1 MMRRELFHQSR
12 GQSVPHHQ
20 EEGDHDVMVAL
31 VVVQLGVALEDVED
45 NIDELLLQPFP
56 LVIRHPCGDSTR
68 WQWDG
73 LCHLPAPAVGA
84 SAAAV
89 CKERTCVFTN
99 PPDPKG
105 RGAKG
110 REAKLAEKLSQAL
123 ILPSKSLR
131 AQGKP
136 ASC

>member
-1 MMRRELFHQSR
+1 MMRRELFHQSC

-56 LVIRHPCGDSTR
+56 LVIWHPCGDNTR
-68 WQWDG
+68 RRWDR
-73 LCHLPAPAVGA
+73 LCHLSAPAVGV
-84 SAAAV
+84 SAAVV
-89 CKERTCVFTN
+89 CRERTHAFTN

-105 RGAKG
+105 YGAKG
-110 REAKLAEKLSQAL
+110 R
-123 ILPSKSLR
+123 
-131 AQGKP
+131 GG
-136 ASC
+136 